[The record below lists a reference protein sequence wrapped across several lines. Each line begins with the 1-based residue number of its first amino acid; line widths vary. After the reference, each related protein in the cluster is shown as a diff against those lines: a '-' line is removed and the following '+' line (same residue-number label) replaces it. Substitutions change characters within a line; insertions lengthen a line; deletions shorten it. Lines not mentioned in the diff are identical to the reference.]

1 MIGRNLSNTDF
12 QTYFISKEE
21 SNCPLIYEIIR
32 IGKKIKDLNLTNKIN
47 EIVIS
52 LRYGKRIL
60 INAEA
65 KALGDLKKE
74 DILEIVDYDP
84 IKKILLVIGQKL
96 PRIDTPVHWIIHH
109 ARDDINAVIQINFD
123 KLDRKFSN
131 IIPITEKESKPGT
144 LEQAKEILKQFR
156 NSKRVIIRN
165 QGLILAGKS
174 LKELE
179 KAVVNTL
186 EELK

>member
-1 MIGRNLSNTDF
+1 MNAGNLSNP
-12 QTYFISKEE
+12 YFKTFYISKEE

-32 IGKKIKDLNLTNKIN
+32 IGKKFKNLNLNKDIN
-47 EIVIS
+47 EIIIS

-60 INAEA
+60 INSEVSSF
-65 KALGDLKKE
+65 GDLKKE

-84 IKKILLVIGQKL
+84 IKNILLIIGQKL
-96 PRIDTPVHWIIHH
+96 PNINTPVHWLVHH
-109 ARDDINAVIQINFD
+109 ARNDINAVIQINYR
-123 KLDRKFSN
+123 KLDLKSNN

-156 NSKRVIIRN
+156 SSKQVIIRN
-165 QGLILAGKS
+165 QGLIFAGKS
-174 LKELE
+174 IKEIE
-179 KAVVNTL
+179 EAVINTY